1 MDRLVTITIVVEAVV
16 GLVRVV
22 LAVVP
27 ETHPAVVVLRVL
39 QTAYRVVVQA
49 VAVVRIPVQVGA
61 QVVVRGVV
69 LTHVQGTAR
78 QAVQVVVPVGVLG
91 GNCD

>member
-39 QTAYRVVVQA
+39 QTAYQVVAQV
-49 VAVVRIPVQVGA
+49 VADARIPVQVDA
-61 QVVVRGVV
+61 QEAVRVVA
-69 LTHVQGTAR
+69 LTHVQGTVR